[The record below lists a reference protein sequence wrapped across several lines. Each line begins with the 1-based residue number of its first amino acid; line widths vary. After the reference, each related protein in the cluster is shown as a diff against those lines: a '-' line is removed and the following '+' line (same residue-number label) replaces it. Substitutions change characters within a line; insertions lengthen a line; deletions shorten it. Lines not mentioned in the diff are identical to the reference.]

1 MYHEYVKRIAKR
13 TAASHHHFCNC
24 LSAHSSQ
31 LYEHISPYEY
41 PTKDN
46 AKPSGDLVIFHGDE
60 KEGTLTSLPSW
71 LVPVVVAVLAMGGAI
86 TTAVYRKVRDVAN
99 LISKLQIE
107 EGEEVVLDLDQT
119 LKARCKFDRNEQY
132 AWGTTELIDMFFDML
147 SLSYLFLE
155 DFNAKE
161 GKIVR

>member
-1 MYHEYVKRIAKR
+1 
-13 TAASHHHFCNC
+13 
-24 LSAHSSQ
+24 
-31 LYEHISPYEY
+31 
-41 PTKDN
+41 
-46 AKPSGDLVIFHGDE
+46 
-60 KEGTLTSLPSW
+60 
-71 LVPVVVAVLAMGGAI
+71 MGGAI

-99 LISKLQIE
+99 LINNLHIE

-132 AWGTTELIDMFFDML
+132 AWGTTELFDMLFDLL